1 MEASCPSFPNL
12 RRNALTCRESRGNF
26 RTECQRASR
35 ICLGLSGRVGISEAV
50 CATNRLTACG
60 RQDAHGAC
68 GDRLPKERATA
79 AAMGKQCD
87 LCSASLTLNI
97 AEQAA
102 ADCESYTFIEGALC
116 EALLGPPRISVGEGE
131 VVPRAHGVRMVRA
144 EHPLEGGQG
153 LLE

>member
-1 MEASCPSFPNL
+1 M
-12 RRNALTCRESRGNF
+12 
-26 RTECQRASR
+26 
-35 ICLGLSGRVGISEAV
+35 
-50 CATNRLTACG
+50 G
-60 RQDAHGAC
+60 RQ
-68 GDRLPKERATA
+68 R
-79 AAMGKQCD
+79 D
-87 LCSASLTLNI
+87 LCSAPLTLNV

-102 ADCESYTFIEGALC
+102 ADYESYTFIEGAPC